1 MQYWVVNQFFS
12 INSSFGFSEKS
23 EIKERLVP
31 IFLNVLRIKGCRN
44 NNGFSYFFKQVIWCL
59 WEPKPHEFPV
69 ISFPIFDN
77 RPTLVKKSKP
87 KFLNVFFFVETWGWL
102 YKLNRLI
109 ILAKQL
115 RKYNIFLR
123 HVFHVDYNEHVCHG
137 ITLRIQLFIHF
148 LRSFKLIYF
157 APISEA
163 LCLRPHIY

>member
-1 MQYWVVNQFFS
+1 
-12 INSSFGFSEKS
+12 
-23 EIKERLVP
+23 
-31 IFLNVLRIKGCRN
+31 
-44 NNGFSYFFKQVIWCL
+44 
-59 WEPKPHEFPV
+59 
-69 ISFPIFDN
+69 
-77 RPTLVKKSKP
+77 
-87 KFLNVFFFVETWGWL
+87 
-102 YKLNRLI
+102 LNRLI